1 MRRKIE
7 FTQFCPVCGS
17 KLDLNVINVQCKNK
31 NCESVKIGNIINFCK
46 NLRIDNIGYSTL
58 KTLFDYEIIKEGVI
72 DLFKLKNRAYQI
84 ENLPGFG
91 KLKTRAIINSIENKR
106 ELFDYEF
113 FGAIGIQGLS
123 TKTFKEIFKVIDW
136 KPLASMFEDKKIDT
150 TKLNTFAVALSL
162 ISGLGEK
169 KIQLIVEYLSD
180 QEEFSKI
187 RKLLK
192 EIKIKSSVNNIAKP
206 IAVISGFRDPRI
218 IEQIESEGYEVTDK
232 WSKKASVLF
241 VKKSQSESRKEQ
253 LAKVNNIPVRYI

>member
-7 FTQFCPVCGS
+7 FTKVCPVCGS

-31 NCESVKIGNIINFCK
+31 DCESVKIGNMINFCK

-58 KTLFDYEIIKEGVI
+58 KTLFDYGVIKEGII
-72 DLFKLKNRAYQI
+72 DLFKLKNKVYQI

-91 KLKTRAIINSIENKR
+91 KLKTRAIINSIESKR

-113 FGAIGIQGLS
+113 FGALGIQGLS
-123 TKTFKEIFKVIDW
+123 TKTFKDIFKLIDW
-136 KPLASMFEDKKIDT
+136 TPLASMFEDKKIDR
-150 TKLNTFAVALSL
+150 TKLNTFAAALSL
-162 ISGLGEK
+162 IDGLGEK
-169 KIQLIVEYLSD
+169 KIRLLVEYLLD
-180 QEEFSKI
+180 KEEFSKI
-187 RKLLK
+187 QKLLK
-192 EIKIKSSVNNIAKP
+192 EIKIKPSVNNIAKP
-206 IAVISGFRDPRI
+206 IAVISGFRDPKI

-241 VKKSQSESRKEQ
+241 VKKSQTESKKEQ